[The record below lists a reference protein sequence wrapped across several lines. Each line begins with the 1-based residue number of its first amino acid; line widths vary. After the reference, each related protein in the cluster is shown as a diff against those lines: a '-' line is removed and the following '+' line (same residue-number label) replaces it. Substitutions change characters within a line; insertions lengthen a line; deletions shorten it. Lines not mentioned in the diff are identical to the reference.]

1 MSQNNAVS
9 NGNGLIEEVQINAS
23 QQNQYTCS
31 TCSNR
36 TFNTYRGLSQH
47 ARHCTKRT
55 NETPSPATQHATL
68 PARQEVNELPEVS
81 LSLFQWGERDG
92 AAFTDDLNKAYEKIV
107 FWKKNL
113 FMLPTGNAGKNYIKE
128 VTRLLNA
135 WTHDTPLRL
144 VSLKAIHTMP
154 ALLLQ
159 KPSKTSKSKDHL
171 NALERRLELWIK
183 GDINSLLLEAETI
196 QERLKNNNSRKNIA
210 DISKK
215 FAKLMGK
222 GNINGALKLLTNN
235 MVNGVL
241 PLDDNTLNS
250 LKQKHPK
257 SQPACE
263 ETLING
269 DPPVIHPVVFEDINE
284 ELVRKAAIRTKGGSG
299 PSGLDA
305 DGWRRILTS
314 KAYGTCASDLR
325 KSIAEFI
332 KYICINEIE
341 IKNNRTSLESFIASR
356 LVPLDKNPG
365 LRPIGV
371 GEVLRRIAGKVVM
384 SILKDDVTKAVGN
397 LQLCGGQDAGCE
409 AAVHSMHDIFTSNET
424 EAVLLVDAENAF
436 NSINRQALLHNIKF
450 LCPTLATFVR
460 NCYNVSARLFI
471 LGGKEIQSNEGTT
484 QGDPTAMAVYGI
496 GLTPLLN
503 YLLTMYPEK
512 DPKIVAFADDLSSA
526 GKISKLYS
534 WWKDLLEMGP
544 KFGYFPK
551 PSKTVLIVKPE
562 FQRIA
567 TEVFENT
574 NIKVTISGERHLGAV
589 IGSEIYR
596 RKYVEEMINKWKEEL
611 LLLSK
616 IAEIQPQAAYSAYI
630 HGFKSKYNYFNRT
643 IPTMHNHLNVLED
656 VLRNHFIPAIIGES
670 SISDHLRQLLALPIR
685 LGGLALNF
693 PHFNTEAEYNASR
706 TLTEELIEHVVS
718 QNTDYNP
725 NRERTS
731 KIKSDIK
738 KRRTEFEHNNLGR
751 IRENMSREQ
760 LRANDILQQPGCNNW
775 LNIIPIEE
783 FNYTLNKQ
791 QFLDAVRLRYQLS
804 IPNLPTRCP
813 CGERF
818 DTQHAMSCKKGGFV
832 TLRHNQLRDITG
844 FLLQE
849 VCHDVSIE
857 PLLQPVTDENAMP
870 SATNTNDGARLDVS
884 ARNFWIMGQKAFFDV
899 RVFDPNASR
908 YQSKNLEQCFTV
920 NEREKKR
927 SYNRRILEV
936 EHASFTPLVFTI
948 HGAMGTECRT
958 FVSRLSELLAIKRDL
973 PKSIVTSWVRTKIS
987 FALIRSMLM
996 CLRGSR
1002 TVKNNAMS
1010 ITDIEVQEKLSRS

>member
-1 MSQNNAVS
+1 MSQSNAVS
-9 NGNGLIEEVQINAS
+9 NDNGLMEENREDSS
-23 QQNQYTCS
+23 QQNQYV
-31 TCSNR
+31 CSNCTNR
-36 TFNTYRGLSQH
+36 SFNTYRGLSQH
-47 ARHCTKRT
+47 TRHCTQRT
-55 NETPSPATQHATL
+55 NTAPPVSNRSATQEVVQEAIEVHA
-68 PARQEVNELPEVS
+68 VS
-81 LSLFQWGERDG
+81 SFKWGERDG
-92 AAFTDDLNKAYEKIV
+92 TAFTNDLDKAYEKIV

-113 FMLPTGNAGKNYIKE
+113 FILPTGNAGKNYIKE
-128 VTRLLNA
+128 VTKLLNA
-135 WTHDTPLRL
+135 WTQDSPLRQ

-171 NALERRLELWIK
+171 KALERRLELWNK
-183 GDINSLLLEAETI
+183 GEINLLLLEAETI
-196 QERLKNNNSRKNIA
+196 QQRLKNNNSPKNIA

-235 MVNGVL
+235 MENGVL
-241 PLDDNTLNS
+241 PLDDKTLNA

-257 SQPACE
+257 SQPAYE

-269 DPPVIHPVVFEDINE
+269 DPPVIHPIIFEDINE

-305 DGWRRILTS
+305 DGWRRIITS
-314 KAYGTCASDLR
+314 NAFGTCASDLR
-325 KSIAEFI
+325 KAIADFI
-332 KYICINEIE
+332 KYICVNEIE
-341 IKNNRTSLESFIASR
+341 CQNNKTTLESFIASR

-384 SILKDDVTKAVGN
+384 SVLKDDVTIAVGN

-436 NSINRQALLHNIKF
+436 NSINRKALLHNIKYI
-450 LCPTLATFVR
+450 CPPLATFVR
-460 NCYNVSARLFI
+460 NCYNVPARLFV
-471 LGGKEIQSNEGTT
+471 LGGKELQSNEGTT

-496 GLTPLLN
+496 GLTPLLKH
-503 YLLTMYPEK
+503 LTNLYPEK
-512 DPKIVAFADDLSSA
+512 DPKIVAFADDLTSA
-526 GKISKLYS
+526 GKISKLHS

-562 FQRIA
+562 FETMA
-567 TEVFENT
+567 SEVFQNS
-574 NIKVTISGERHLGAV
+574 NIKITTTGQRHLGAV

-596 RKYVEEMINKWKEEL
+596 REYVEEIVSKWKDEL

-630 HGFKSKYNYFNRT
+630 HGFKGKYNYFNRT
-643 IPTMHNHLNVLED
+643 IPTMYNHLNAIED
-656 VLRNHFIPAIIGES
+656 ILRNHFIPAIIGES
-670 SISDHLRQLLALPIR
+670 FISDHLRQLLALPIR
-685 LGGLALNF
+685 LGGLAISI
-693 PHFNTEAEYNASR
+693 PHLKTETEYNASR
-706 TLTEELIEHVVS
+706 TLTEQLIEHVIN
-718 QNTDYNP
+718 QNTQFHP
-725 NRERTS
+725 NKERIS
-731 KIKSDIK
+731 KIKSNIK
-738 KRRTEFEHNNLGR
+738 KQRAETENTNLNK
-751 IRENMSREQ
+751 IRENMSRDQ
-760 LRANDILQQPGCNNW
+760 LRANDLLQQPGCNNW
-775 LNIIPIEE
+775 LNTIPIEE

-791 QFLDAVRLRYQLS
+791 QFLDAVRLRYQLP

-813 CGERF
+813 CGEKF

-844 FLLQE
+844 ALLNE
-849 VCHDVSIE
+849 VCHDVSVE
-857 PLLQPVTDENAMP
+857 PLLQPIADNNIVP
-870 SATNTNDGARLDVS
+870 STTNTNDGARLDIC
-884 ARNFWIMGQKAFFDV
+884 ARSFWITGQKAFFDV

-927 SYNRRILEV
+927 TYNRRILEV

-948 HGAMGTECRT
+948 HGAMGTECST
-958 FVSRLSELLAIKRDL
+958 FISKLSELLAAKRDL

-1002 TVKNNAMS
+1002 SIKNNTIA
-1010 ITDIEVQEKLSRS
+1010 INDIDVQEKLAKS